1 MRVAALNDVH
11 GNLPALEAVLAE
23 LEGERID
30 EIVAG
35 GDLVL
40 GPFPGECLALLRER
54 DARFLHG
61 NCERS
66 VLGRIDEQ
74 NAWCAD
80 QLDDE
85 ARAFVAAWPPTV
97 SCDGV
102 LYCHATPENDED
114 ILTRG
119 TPPEVVA
126 TALSGAD
133 ESLIVAGH
141 THQQYEQTVGNKRLV
156 NAGSV
161 GLPYEGEPAAFWAI
175 VEDGEVELRRTD
187 YDVDAA
193 VELILGSGFPTAAD
207 WLEGSLVKPERP
219 DAVIAFFERQAGRG
233 A

>member
-11 GNLPALEAVLAE
+11 GNLPALQAVLAE
-23 LEGERID
+23 LDGERID
-30 EIVAG
+30 AIVSG

-40 GPFPGECLALLRER
+40 GPFPAECLAALRGR

-66 VLGRIDEQ
+66 VLGRIDDQ

-80 QLDDE
+80 RLDDE
-85 ARAFVAAWPPTV
+85 ARAFVAAWPATIGL
-97 SCDGV
+97 DRV

-114 ILTRG
+114 ILTRA
-119 TPPEVVA
+119 TPAEIVA
-126 TALSGAD
+126 AALAGAD
-133 ESLIVAGH
+133 EPLVVAGH
-141 THQQYEQTVGNKRLV
+141 THQQYELTAGGKRLV

-175 VEDGEVELRRTD
+175 VEDGEAQLRRTD
-187 YDVDAA
+187 YDVAAA
-193 VELILGSGFPTAAD
+193 VELIVATGFPTAAD
-207 WLEGSLVKPERP
+207 WLEGSLVEPERP
-219 DAVIAFFERQAGRG
+219 EEVTAFFERHAGRG

>member
-54 DARFLHG
+54 
-61 NCERS
+61 
-66 VLGRIDEQ
+66 DEQ

-126 TALSGAD
+126 AALSGAD